1 MEKIAVLFDED
12 AARGDNVVHISMSG
26 EPRAMRKK
34 LQQIV
39 DDFDSSY
46 GKPIQGVVSQ
56 FGVTSHVITPKWHG
70 QEF

>member
-1 MEKIAVLFDED
+1 MEKIAVVFDEETTQ
-12 AARGDNVVHISMSG
+12 GENVVHISMSG

-39 DDFDSSY
+39 DEFDSQY

-56 FGVTSHVITPKWHG
+56 FGVVSHVITPKWHG